1 MGTNSFSVVDS
12 ILYQL
17 SLETLSESFANE
29 RIDPG
34 VALSMSDSTLADAVV
49 NTIRDWSKSMG
60 GGEGGPEQ
68 RGGGSSVFEPLVR
81 GGSCNFYLPVGGGSS
96 CFYCGN

>member
-60 GGEGGPEQ
+60 GGGGPEQ

-81 GGSCNFYLPVGGGSS
+81 GGSCNF
-96 CFYCGN
+96 